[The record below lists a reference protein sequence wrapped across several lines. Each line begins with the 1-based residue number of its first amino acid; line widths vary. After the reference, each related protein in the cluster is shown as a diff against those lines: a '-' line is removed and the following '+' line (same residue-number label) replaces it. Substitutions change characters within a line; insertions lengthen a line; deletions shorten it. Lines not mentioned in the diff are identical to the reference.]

1 MMETLNAVW
10 TALTTTNEELVNIF
24 LFFLSFIDAYV
35 VMSLFTTILNFES
48 SKKQKVQYVIL
59 LSLIGFIIR
68 IIFINP
74 LATYIIIAFKLILI
88 IKLFKTDFLKGLL
101 ALILQ
106 YAISILLEYVF
117 SKLYYV
123 VFGTTWDTLLNI
135 PIFRVT
141 ITSLIYLTIYSIARL
156 CKHFNFNITLLDTM
170 NKKSKTI
177 VFTNCIL
184 AIIVIIAQFYLI
196 NFYSTNLPL
205 LVTLL
210 NLFSLIAYFIIS
222 FISFTKINQLEETE
236 MNLKEI
242 KLYNKT
248 LTILHD
254 NIRSFRHDFANIVS
268 GIGGYIQTE
277 DLDGL
282 KKYYSE
288 LLSDCQTTNNL
299 SALTPELINNPAI
312 YNVLATKYHKADEQG
327 IKINLEVF
335 LDLNSLKIKIYEFT
349 RILGILMDNAI
360 EATKECDEKIINLI
374 IRNDQTKNR
383 QLVIIEN
390 TYKNKD
396 VNLDLIFDKG
406 FTSKPGNTGLGLWKV
421 REILKK
427 NENLNLFTTKND
439 EYFRQQFEMYYNI
452 TKEG

>member
-35 VMSLFTTILNFES
+35 VMSLFTTILNFAN
-48 SKKQKVQYVIL
+48 SKKQRIQYVFL
-59 LSLIGFIIR
+59 LSIIAFIIR
-68 IIFINP
+68 IIFGNP
-74 LATYIIIAFKLILI
+74 LATYLNMTLTLILI
-88 IKLFKTDFLKGLL
+88 IKIFKTNFLKGLL

-106 YAISILLEYVF
+106 YSISILLKYIF
-117 SKLYYV
+117 SKIYYV
-123 VFGTTWDTLLNI
+123 LFGTTWDSLLNI
-135 PIFRVT
+135 PIFRIT
-141 ITSLIYLTIYSIARL
+141 ITGLIYVSIYSIAKL
-156 CKHFNFNITLLDTM
+156 CRHFNFNITLLETM

-177 VFTNCIL
+177 VLANCIL
-184 AIIVIIAQFYLI
+184 AIIVIISQFYLI

-222 FISFTKINQLEETE
+222 FISFAKINQLEETE
-236 MNLKEI
+236 MNLQET

-254 NIRSFRHDFANIVS
+254 NIRSFKHDFANIVS
-268 GIGGYIQTE
+268 GIGGYVQTD
-277 DLDGL
+277 DLEGL
-282 KKYYSE
+282 KKYYSQ
-288 LLSDCQTTNNL
+288 LLEDCQNTNNL

-335 LDLNSLKIKIYEFT
+335 LDLNTLKVKIYDFT

-360 EATKECDEKIINLI
+360 EATKECDEKVINLI
-374 IRNDQTKNR
+374 IRNEQNKNR
-383 QLVIIEN
+383 QVVIIEN

-406 FTSKPGNTGLGLWKV
+406 VTSKPGNTGLGLWKV

-439 EYFRQQFEMYYNI
+439 KYFRQQFEMYY
-452 TKEG
+452 TSKEG

>member
-74 LATYIIIAFKLILI
+74 LTTYIIMAFKLILI

>member
-35 VMSLFTTILNFES
+35 GMLLFTTILHFENT
-48 SKKQKVQYVIL
+48 KKQKIQYVLL
-59 LSLIGFIIR
+59 LSIIAFIVR
-68 IIFINP
+68 IIFKNP
-74 LATYIIIAFKLILI
+74 LATYLNMTLTFILI
-88 IKLFKTDFLKGLL
+88 FKIFRTTLLKSLFAF
-101 ALILQ
+101 ILP
-106 YAISILLEYVF
+106 YAINILLEYIF
-117 SKLYYV
+117 SKIYYV
-123 VFGTTWDTLLNI
+123 LFGTTWDILLNI

-141 ITSLIYLTIYSIARL
+141 ITSLIYLCVYSISKT
-156 CKHFNFNITLLDTM
+156 CKHFNFNITLLDSM

-177 VFTNCIL
+177 LLANCIL
-184 AIIVIIAQFYLI
+184 AIIVIISQFYLI

-222 FISFTKINQLEETE
+222 FISFAKINQLEETE
-236 MNLKEI
+236 MNLQET

-254 NIRSFRHDFANIVS
+254 NMRSFKHDFANIVS
-268 GIGGYIQTE
+268 GIGGYVQTD
-277 DLDGL
+277 DLEGL
-282 KKYYSE
+282 KKYYSQ
-288 LLSDCQTTNNL
+288 LLEDCQNTNNL

-335 LDLNSLKIKIYEFT
+335 LDLNTLKIKIYDFT

-360 EATKECDEKIINLI
+360 EATKECDEKVINLI
-374 IRNDQTKNR
+374 IRNEQNKNR
-383 QLVIIEN
+383 QVVIIEN

-406 FTSKPGNTGLGLWKV
+406 VTSKPGNTGLGLWKV

-439 EYFRQQFEMYYNI
+439 KYFRQQFEMYH
-452 TKEG
+452 TKKEG

>member
-35 VMSLFTTILNFES
+35 GMLLFTTILHFENT
-48 SKKQKVQYVIL
+48 KKQKIQYVLL
-59 LSLIGFIIR
+59 LSIIAFIVR
-68 IIFINP
+68 IIFKNP
-74 LATYIIIAFKLILI
+74 LATYLNMTLTFILI
-88 IKLFKTDFLKGLL
+88 FKIFRTTLLKSLFAF
-101 ALILQ
+101 ILP
-106 YAISILLEYVF
+106 YAINILLEYIF
-117 SKLYYV
+117 SKIYYV
-123 VFGTTWDTLLNI
+123 LFGTTWDILLNI

-141 ITSLIYLTIYSIARL
+141 ITSLIYLCVYSISKT
-156 CKHFNFNITLLDTM
+156 CKHFNFNITLLDSM

-177 VFTNCIL
+177 LLANCIL
-184 AIIVIIAQFYLI
+184 AIIVIISQFYLI

-222 FISFTKINQLEETE
+222 FISFAKINQLEETE
-236 MNLKEI
+236 MNLQET

-254 NIRSFRHDFANIVS
+254 NMRSFKHDFANIVS
-268 GIGGYIQTE
+268 GIGGYVQTD
-277 DLDGL
+277 DLEGL
-282 KKYYSE
+282 KKYYSQ
-288 LLSDCQTTNNL
+288 LLEDCQNTNNL

-335 LDLNSLKIKIYEFT
+335 LDLNTLKIKIYDFT

-360 EATKECDEKIINLI
+360 EATKECDEKVINLI
-374 IRNDQTKNR
+374 IRNEQNKNR
-383 QLVIIEN
+383 QVVIIEN

-406 FTSKPGNTGLGLWKV
+406 VTSKPGNTGHGLWKV

-439 EYFRQQFEMYYNI
+439 KYFRQQFEMYH
-452 TKEG
+452 TKKEG